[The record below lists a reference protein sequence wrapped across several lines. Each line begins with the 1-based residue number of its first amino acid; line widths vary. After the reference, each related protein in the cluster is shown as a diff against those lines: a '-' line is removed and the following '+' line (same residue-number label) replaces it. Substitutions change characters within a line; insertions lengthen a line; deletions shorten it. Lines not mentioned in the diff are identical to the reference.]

1 MVWIIATSSRTGCV
15 TPITKQNERK
25 KIVSTSTAPHCR
37 RGAPRQLHAVA
48 SALLASPCFPVTTP
62 RVLRSPEPTPRPAPL
77 LVLCAACTLATAS
90 HHGPTPASRPRCATP
105 ASPPRCVVPPPST
118 LRGSRAAW
126 PRAATPMEGLSAAEE
141 EETWGRK
148 GRRGREKN
156 QNWEEDR
163 EKGDERE

>member
-62 RVLRSPEPTPRPAPL
+62 GVLRSPEPTPRPAPL
-77 LVLCAACTLATAS
+77 LVLCAACTLPPPHTATAPHPHRVHVAPCLRRHLVVLCLHQARS
-90 HHGPTPASRPRCATP
+90 AAAGRLGPARPRP
-105 ASPPRCVVPPPST
+105 WRGY
-118 LRGSRAAW
+118 LR
-126 PRAATPMEGLSAAEE
+126 
-141 EETWGRK
+141 RK
-148 GRRGREKN
+148 RRRGKEG
-156 QNWEEDR
+156 EER
-163 EKGDERE
+163 KRKESELGGGQGEGG